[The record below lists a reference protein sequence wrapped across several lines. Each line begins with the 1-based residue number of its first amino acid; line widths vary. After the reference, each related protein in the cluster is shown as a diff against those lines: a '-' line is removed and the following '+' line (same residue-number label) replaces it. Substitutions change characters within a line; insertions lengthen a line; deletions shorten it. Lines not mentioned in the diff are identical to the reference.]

1 MLERCETKNP
11 TEFLNMLMSLKI
23 PAFLLSSEMPS
34 WSLTFCYLLYFSE
47 ASFLRHQIR
56 MIASFLPIL

>member
-1 MLERCETKNP
+1 MLERCETENP

-34 WSLTFCYLLYFSE
+34 
-47 ASFLRHQIR
+47 
-56 MIASFLPIL
+56 

>member
-11 TEFLNMLMSLKI
+11 TEFLNMLMSLKK

-34 WSLTFCYLLYFSE
+34 WSLTFRYLLYFSE
-47 ASFLRHQIR
+47 ASFLHRQIG
-56 MIASFLPIL
+56 MVASSLPLL